1 MGLPSM
7 AGRAFPLTQLSMQ
20 RAPLL
25 SSIDPCLLA
34 VEITL
39 VYIYIYY
46 GLLRA
51 QVKTVPTTEKK
62 LGKDGKEKPEVL
74 PTMTCVKQHVSIQCG
89 HLRYE
94 GEVAYLE
101 FDPRNHDG
109 EGDVELT
116 RYPFP
121 EELWKKAR
129 DSRSSAQGLQNCKFV
144 SKEFF
149 LAYFLLLF
157 FHCVQPGNAHGP
169 GMNLMQSCTH
179 AHRCRSRIATSDG

>member
-1 MGLPSM
+1 M

-20 RAPLL
+20 RAPLI
-25 SSIDPCLLA
+25 SSINPNLLA

-39 VYIYIYY
+39 AYTDIYIYIYY

-101 FDPRNHDG
+101 FDPRNHAG

-144 SKEFF
+144 PKEFF
-149 LAYFLLLF
+149 WAYFLLLF
-157 FHCVQPGNAHGP
+157 FAARECAWARHEPHAVMHPCTP
-169 GMNLMQSCTH
+169 MQEWN
-179 AHRCRSRIATSDG
+179 RNF

>member
-116 RYPFP
+116 AIHFQKSFGRKPATQEVLLKVCKIANLFQKSFFGILFIAVFP
-121 EELWKKAR
+121 LRTAR
-129 DSRSSAQGLQNCKFV
+129 ECAWARHEPHAVMHPCT
-144 SKEFF
+144 
-149 LAYFLLLF
+149 
-157 FHCVQPGNAHGP
+157 P
-169 GMNLMQSCTH
+169 MQESN
-179 AHRCRSRIATSDG
+179 RNF

>member
-1 MGLPSM
+1 M

-20 RAPLL
+20 RAPVL

-149 LAYFLLLF
+149 WHTFYCCFSTAYS
-157 FHCVQPGNAHGP
+157 P
-169 GMNLMQSCTH
+169 GMRMGP
-179 AHRCRSRIATSDG
+179 A